1 MRLLTFISL
10 KAPGKDVKTGYP
22 MDLQVED
29 MDVVETRCDEDF
41 MRHIIPT
48 LEWAAL
54 QKCAQAVGVE
64 GLPDAYSVAL
74 LEDTEF
80 LGFVHN
86 LLLDIHVMK
95 GTLICPETSRQ
106 YPIVDGIANMMY
118 VRGARSPMCRNVHCL
133 TFLYL
138 FPTTNQ
144 VTGGRGVST
153 EGVRG
158 LSTV

>member
-22 MDLQVED
+22 MDLRVDE

-64 GLPDAYSVAL
+64 GLPGAYSAAL

-95 GTLICPETSRQ
+95 GTLICPETGRQ

-118 VRGARSPMCRNVHCL
+118 VFTVGGMCPSTCRCVT
-133 TFLYL
+133 TFCVPLRFFL
-138 FPTTNQ
+138 RPRLPEDE
-144 VTGGRGVST
+144 V
-153 EGVRG
+153 
-158 LSTV
+158 